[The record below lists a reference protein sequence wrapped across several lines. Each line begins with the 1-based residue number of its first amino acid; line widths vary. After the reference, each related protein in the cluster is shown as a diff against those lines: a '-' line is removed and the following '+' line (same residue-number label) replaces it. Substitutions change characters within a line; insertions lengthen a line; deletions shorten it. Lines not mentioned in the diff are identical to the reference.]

1 MRIIG
6 IFLAGCVAIA
16 ALRLVVTAVALFAM
30 AALVWT
36 LYFKPVQVLC
46 FIAMCAALRLLE
58 TQPMLVAGLVTAV
71 IITGRISRLDS
82 TKTES

>member
-1 MRIIG
+1 MRTIG

-16 ALRLVVTAVALFAM
+16 ALRLIVTAVVLFAIIM
-30 AALVWT
+30 LVWT

-58 TQPMLVAGLVTAV
+58 TQPILVAGLVTAV
-71 IITGRISRLDS
+71 IIAGRISQLDS
-82 TKTES
+82 PKTES